1 MDEKEIER
9 LLDKFDKSS
18 LKHFE
23 LAQDDFK
30 LKLSK
35 RDDEHVVVENSA
47 ATSPVNT
54 DGSGHVQT
62 QAAPTTQPDTQDTK
76 PVDQNV
82 AEIKAPLVG
91 VVYFAPSPDKP
102 AFKKQGDHVEKGDVV
117 CVIEA
122 MKMINEV
129 KSDVTGTISNILVE
143 DGSMVEYDQPIFQV
157 TKG

>member
-1 MDEKEIER
+1 MNEKEIER
-9 LLDKFDKSS
+9 LLEKFDQSS
-18 LKHFE
+18 LKDFE
-23 LAQDDFK
+23 LTQDDFK

-35 RDDEHVVVENSA
+35 REQNDQVVVQQPA
-47 ATSPVNT
+47 GAKTPVSEAPKST
-54 DGSGHVQT
+54 DASS
-62 QAAPTTQPDTQDTK
+62 QPAGEPQQ
-76 PVDQNV
+76 PVKDNV

-102 AFKKQGDHVEKGDVV
+102 VYKKQGDHVEKGEVV

>member
-9 LLDKFDKSS
+9 LLDKFDRSS
-18 LKHFE
+18 LKNFE

-30 LKLSK
+30 LKFSK
-35 RDDEHVVVENSA
+35 REDDEHIVVGDPVQNGP
-47 ATSPVNT
+47 ATSNS
-54 DGSGHVQT
+54 SGHEQNEQLQPVSRSVQ
-62 QAAPTTQPDTQDTK
+62 

-102 AFKKQGDHVEKGDVV
+102 AYKKQGDHVEKGDVV

-129 KSDVTGTISNILVE
+129 KSDVSGTISNILVE

-157 TKG
+157 AKG

>member
-9 LLDKFDKSS
+9 LLDKFDRSS
-18 LKHFE
+18 LKNFE

-30 LKLSK
+30 LKFSK
-35 RDDEHVVVENSA
+35 REGDDRAVVEDSA
-47 ATSPVNT
+47 
-54 DGSGHVQT
+54 
-62 QAAPTTQPDTQDTK
+62 QAASASTNGLGHGQNGQPTTAEQPET
-76 PVDQNV
+76 PVAQNV

-102 AFKKQGDHVEKGDVV
+102 AFKEQGDHVEKGDVV

>member
-9 LLDKFDKSS
+9 LLDKFDRSS
-18 LKHFE
+18 LKNFE

-30 LKLSK
+30 LTFSK
-35 RDDEHVVVENSA
+35 REGDEHAVVADSA
-47 ATSPVNT
+47 
-54 DGSGHVQT
+54 
-62 QAAPTTQPDTQDTK
+62 QAAAVSTNGLGHGQKDQQSQAEQRDAS
-76 PVDQNV
+76 VSQNV

-102 AFKKQGDHVEKGDVV
+102 VFKKQGDHVEKGDVV

-129 KSDVTGTISNILVE
+129 KSDVTGTIANILVE

>member
-9 LLDKFDKSS
+9 LLDKFDRSS
-18 LKHFE
+18 LKNFE

-30 LKLSK
+30 LKFSK
-35 RDDEHVVVENSA
+35 RDDEHVVVEDSA
-47 ATSPVNT
+47 AAGSVNA
-54 DGSGHVQT
+54 DSSGHGQSVET
-62 QAAPTTQPDTQDTK
+62 KAAPQSEPA
-76 PVDQNV
+76 VDQNA

-91 VVYFAPSPDKP
+91 VVYFAPSPEKP

>member
-9 LLDKFDKSS
+9 LLEKFDQSS
-18 LKHFE
+18 LKNFE

-30 LKLSK
+30 LKFSK

-47 ATSPVNT
+47 TPSSVNT
-54 DGSGHVQT
+54 DGSGHGQT
-62 QAAPTTQPDTQDTK
+62 ISGQSDSQSAQP
-76 PVDQNV
+76 VSQNV

-102 AFKKQGDHVEKGDVV
+102 AYKKQGDHVEKGDVV

-157 TKG
+157 TKE

>member
-9 LLDKFDKSS
+9 LLDKFDRSS
-18 LKHFE
+18 LKNFE

-30 LKLSK
+30 LKFSK
-35 RDDEHVVVENSA
+35 RDDDEHVVVEDPAQPGSTTA
-47 ATSPVNT
+47 DS
-54 DGSGHVQT
+54 SGHGQNDQAQT
-62 QAAPTTQPDTQDTK
+62 ASQSDQP
-76 PVDQNV
+76 VSQNV

-102 AFKKQGDHVEKGDVV
+102 AYKKQGDHVEKGDVV

>member
-9 LLDKFDKSS
+9 LLDKFDQSS
-18 LKHFE
+18 LKDFE
-23 LAQDDFK
+23 LTQDNFK
-30 LKLSK
+30 LSLSK
-35 RDDEHVVVENSA
+35 REQADKVVA
-47 ATSPVNT
+47 AQPAPSLEQPQAHETKQASLK
-54 DGSGHVQT
+54 DSGEA
-62 QAAPTTQPDTQDTK
+62 QA
-76 PVDQNV
+76 PVDNNV
-82 AEIKAPLVG
+82 VEIKAPLVG

-102 AFKKQGDHVEKGDVV
+102 VFKKQGDHVEKGEVV

-129 KSDVTGTISNILVE
+129 KSDVTGTIANVLVE

>member
-9 LLDKFDKSS
+9 LLDKFDRSS
-18 LKHFE
+18 LKNFE

-30 LKLSK
+30 LKFSK
-35 RDDEHVVVENSA
+35 REGDDHAIVEDSA
-47 ATSPVNT
+47 
-54 DGSGHVQT
+54 
-62 QAAPTTQPDTQDTK
+62 QAASASTNGLGHGQNSQPTTVEQPET
-76 PVDQNV
+76 PVAQNV

>member
-9 LLDKFDKSS
+9 LLDKFDQSS
-18 LKHFE
+18 LKDFE
-23 LAQDDFK
+23 LTQDNFK
-30 LKLSK
+30 LSLSK
-35 RDDEHVVVENSA
+35 REQADKVVA
-47 ATSPVNT
+47 AQPAPSLEQPQAHEAKQASLK
-54 DGSGHVQT
+54 DSGED
-62 QAAPTTQPDTQDTK
+62 QA
-76 PVDQNV
+76 PVDNNV
-82 AEIKAPLVG
+82 VEIKAPLVG

-102 AFKKQGDHVEKGDVV
+102 VFKKQGDHVEKGEVV

-129 KSDVTGTISNILVE
+129 KSDVTGTIANVLVE

>member
-9 LLDKFDKSS
+9 LLDKFDRSS
-18 LKHFE
+18 LKNFE

-30 LKLSK
+30 LKFSK
-35 RDDEHVVVENSA
+35 REGDDRAVVEDSA
-47 ATSPVNT
+47 
-54 DGSGHVQT
+54 
-62 QAAPTTQPDTQDTK
+62 QAAFASTNGLGHGQNGQPTTAEQPET
-76 PVDQNV
+76 PVAQNV

>member
-1 MDEKEIER
+1 MNEKEIER
-9 LLDKFDKSS
+9 LLEKFDQSS
-18 LKHFE
+18 LKDFE
-23 LAQDDFK
+23 LTQDDFK

-35 RDDEHVVVENSA
+35 REQNDQVVVQQPTGSKTPVSEVPKSTSANS
-47 ATSPVNT
+47 
-54 DGSGHVQT
+54 
-62 QAAPTTQPDTQDTK
+62 QPAGEPQQSVKD
-76 PVDQNV
+76 NV

-102 AFKKQGDHVEKGDVV
+102 VYKKQGDHVETGEVV
-117 CVIEA
+117 RVIEA

-129 KSDVTGTISNILVE
+129 KSDVTGPISNILVE